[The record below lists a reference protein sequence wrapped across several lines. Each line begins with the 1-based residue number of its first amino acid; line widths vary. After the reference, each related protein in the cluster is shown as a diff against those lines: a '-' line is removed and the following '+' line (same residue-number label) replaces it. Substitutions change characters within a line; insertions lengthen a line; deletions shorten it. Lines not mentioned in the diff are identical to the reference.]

1 MPRKKVI
8 DQVLKLLALAESS
21 THAGEV
27 SAARQKVEELLL
39 RHEIALGELHAPE
52 EEFERTEHDSGYASA
67 GKYRIRL
74 ADMVAR
80 FNGTY
85 LVYRQEKTT
94 RYVLYGRHADVVQTI
109 YMYGIL
115 VEQMQRAR
123 RQAAAALRSRCGRA
137 MVSAERNGFCAG
149 FCNGV
154 QDKLTSLTRM
164 VEERRQEVGLVP
176 LSLYVQLRNAA
187 EAAYL
192 RDHQVGKSGW
202 RGSKLN
208 REHFANG
215 YRDGA
220 QASIHRGLGATV
232 AGKKRLLGH
241 SFPCD

>member
-27 SAARQKVEELLL
+27 NAARQKAEGLLL
-39 RHEIALGELHAPE
+39 RHEIALGELNAPE
-52 EEFERTEHDSGYASA
+52 EEFASSEVDSGYVSA

-80 FNGTY
+80 FNGIY
-85 LVYRQEKTT
+85 MVYRQEKTT
-94 RYVLYGRHADVVQTI
+94 RYVLYGRHADISHTI

-123 RQAAAALRSRCGRA
+123 RRAASELRQRSGRA
-137 MVSAERNGFCAG
+137 MGSAENNGFCAG

-154 QDKLTSLTRM
+154 QDKLAHLTRI
-164 VEERRQEVGLVP
+164 VEDRRQEVGLVP
-176 LSLYVQLRNAA
+176 LSVYVQLRTAA

-192 RDHQVGKSGW
+192 RDHKVGKSGW
-202 RGSKLN
+202 RGSRLD
-208 REHFANG
+208 RDHFSSG
-215 YRDGA
+215 YRDGS
-220 QASIHRGLGATV
+220 QASIHRGIGSTV
-232 AGKKRLLGH
+232 AGKRRLLEG
-241 SFPCD
+241 

>member
-27 SAARQKVEELLL
+27 NSARQKAEELLL
-39 RHEIALGELHAPE
+39 RNEITLGELTSPE
-52 EEFERTEHDSGYASA
+52 DKFAISEHDSGYARA

-85 LVYRQEKTT
+85 LIYRQETTT
-94 RYVLYGRHADVVQTI
+94 RYILYGRPSDVANTI
-109 YMYGIL
+109 YMYSIL

-123 RQAAAALRSRCGRA
+123 KRAAIELRQSHGRA
-137 MVSAERNGFCAG
+137 MASAESNGFYSG

-154 QDKLTSLTRM
+154 QDKLTSLTRI
-164 VEERRQEVGLVP
+164 VEDRRQEAGLVP
-176 LSLYVQLRNAA
+176 LSVYVQLRNAA

-192 RDHQVGKSGW
+192 RDNKVGKSGW
-202 RGSKLN
+202 RGSLID
-208 REHFANG
+208 REHFDHG
-215 YRDGA
+215 YRHGS
-220 QASIHRGLGATV
+220 QASIHRGVEAVKNG
-232 AGKKRLLGH
+232 KRLLLGG
-241 SFPCD
+241 